1 VVDNACKY
9 GAPAGG
15 HAPEHPIRFSAS
27 VTPDYV
33 RLAVEDD
40 GPGIPPALAERI
52 FRPFERAG
60 RDESDPF
67 RASASAWR
75 SRAR

>member
-1 VVDNACKY
+1 MVDNACKY

-52 FRPFERAG
+52 FRPF
-60 RDESDPF
+60 
-67 RASASAWR
+67 
-75 SRAR
+75 